1 MANDLYS
8 QVTLTDLASQSPQ
21 LAEMAQ
27 LIERRDIIRA
37 IKIFRTVYGV
47 GLKEAKDAVA
57 SLMAGES
64 ITLPAQP
71 IMVAENN
78 VNASPEIDA
87 QVLQLVRAGKTIQA
101 IKRYRELTN
110 LGLKESK
117 EVIEKIAS
125 DNLPPPSPRQS
136 FTLPPISP
144 VEKPGWSIQG
154 FLLLVFVFGVLF
166 AVAIILILK

>member
-8 QVTLTDLASQSPQ
+8 QVTLTGLASQSPQ

-27 LIERRDIIRA
+27 LIERRDLIRA

-47 GLKEAKDAVA
+47 GLKEAKDAVS

-64 ITLPAQP
+64 ITLPKKP
-71 IMVAENN
+71 MTGAENN
-78 VNASPEIDA
+78 VNAPPEIDA

-117 EVIEKIAS
+117 DAIDKIAS
-125 DNLPPPSPRQS
+125 DNSPTPAARQS
-136 FTLPPISP
+136 FSLPPISP
-144 VEKPGWSIQG
+144 VEKTGWSIQG
-154 FLLLVFVFGVLF
+154 FLLLVFVLGVLF